1 MTYEQIEREVRL
13 LVNDTE
19 SPFRFAQEDIF
30 RYAVIAVRH
39 LRNVNRSE
47 EYGPNGLLDS
57 EIPAPSVDQI
67 LETEREAVEAVAVEE
82 PIAAAEEAVA
92 EAPRK
97 IKRVVRKAAPTQA
110 PTEE

>member
-13 LVNDTE
+13 LVSATE

-30 RYAVIAVRH
+30 RYVVIAVRH

-57 EIPAPSVDQI
+57 EIPAPSVEADIRIDPKHGDGVVKFVASLVYEQDQSD
-67 LETEREAVEAVAVEE
+67 TVNMQ
-82 PIAAAEEAVA
+82 IAASLRTRA
-92 EAPRK
+92 EALF
-97 IKRVVRKAAPTQA
+97 QL
-110 PTEE
+110 